1 MKYLSHYYGIWRK
14 LLLFSNFFSK
24 HRKHNDDVMPLG
36 LACFFFKFHNLESD
50 ELPQMFNGLLK
61 TQCSTSWDIRPWN
74 NGVNNVLHVHYI
86 LWISHEDVSLV
97 AKWTRLESKEW
108 MWKYSSTTKTINT
121 LTRLLLFFCFLF
133 VCYCCFSI
141 PILVS
146 FNSPSLEVL
155 DPNGGILSLNN
166 SIKF

>member
-1 MKYLSHYYGIWRK
+1 MYRVPNLPSWYSIKHFIRSRNIFHSKCGAAGSCLGIEWPYHIPHYPK
-14 LLLFSNFFSK
+14 AA
-24 HRKHNDDVMPLG
+24 G
-36 LACFFFKFHNLESD
+36 LTERW
-50 ELPQMFNGLLK
+50 NGLLK

-86 LWISHEDVSLV
+86 PWISHEDVSLV

-121 LTRLLLFFCFLF
+121 LTRLLLFFCLLF